1 MSVPIPRPAPVINNT
16 FSPLVTLIRFLL
28 LLQAY
33 TRNHDREVQRGGM
46 GGGGI
51 GGMAWG
57 M

>member
-1 MSVPIPRPAPVINNT
+1 
-16 FSPLVTLIRFLL
+16 